1 VSGAGT
7 TTLRRDAERWGRF
20 AESLCVLR
28 LRVLGWR
35 IISRRLAGRRG
46 SGAGEIDIVARRG
59 RVLAFI
65 EVKARATHEDA
76 LYAVSPQQQ
85 ARVARAAAAFL
96 ARHAAL
102 ADLDVRFDVMT
113 VGRGLLPTH
122 LPDAWRP

>member
-1 VSGAGT
+1 VTANSA
-7 TTLRRDAERWGRF
+7 TTLRRSAERWGRI
-20 AESLCVLR
+20 AESLCILR
-28 LRVLGWR
+28 LRLLGWR
-35 IISRRLAGRRG
+35 IVSRRLSAKRG

-76 LYAVSPQQQ
+76 LYAVTQQQ
-85 ARVARAAAAFL
+85 QTRLARAAAAFL

-113 VGRGLLPTH
+113 VGRGLLPSH